1 MQATIHES
9 ERETV
14 LATDAIQAGRTR
26 PEPARSRRVRFLKW
40 LRRVHGWIGLWG
52 AVLGLLFGVTGIL
65 QDHRAVM
72 KIKTGAPSVSRIQVA
87 LPDPAPRSPRDLA
100 AYLQAQLQLPHPATK
115 ATRDAARAVEWGDRS
130 VMQPEHWSVRF
141 LAPGYLVDADLWQ
154 GDAFVTVQRRDQG
167 LIGTIEGL
175 HRAEGASAGW
185 ILVADSIGG
194 SMILLALTGLLLWTE
209 LNRRKTIGAAIFVV
223 SALTAIV
230 AATQSL

>member
-1 MQATIHES
+1 M
-9 ERETV
+9 
-14 LATDAIQAGRTR
+14 
-26 PEPARSRRVRFLKW
+26 
-40 LRRVHGWIGLWG
+40 
-52 AVLGLLFGVTGIL
+52 
-65 QDHRAVM
+65 
-72 KIKTGAPSVSRIQVA
+72 
-87 LPDPAPRSPRDLA
+87 
-100 AYLQAQLQLPHPATK
+100 QLPHPATK